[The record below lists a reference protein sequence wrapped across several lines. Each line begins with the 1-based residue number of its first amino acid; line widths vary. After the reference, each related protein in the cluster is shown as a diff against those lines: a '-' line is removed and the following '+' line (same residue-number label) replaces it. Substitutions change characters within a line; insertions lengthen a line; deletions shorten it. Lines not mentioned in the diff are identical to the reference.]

1 MLLVL
6 GLLGWSVITY
16 RFMARPIWYLDEVIA
31 ASEKLA
37 SPGSE
42 PILLPDGIKNI
53 QDRLNQVRERGLP
66 RRSTCKRS
74 GAAKK

>member
-1 MLLVL
+1 MIFSTVFFKWVEQYIILVLLVL

-42 PILLPDGIKNI
+42 PILLPDGIKKHSRPTR
-53 QDRLNQVRERGLP
+53 DLV
-66 RRSTCKRS
+66 
-74 GAAKK
+74 